1 MFYFKRLLPIALLM
15 LIVCTGCKQSTLP
28 AIVLQSDFGIK
39 DGAVAAMKG
48 IILQQNSQL
57 TAYDLTHDIEAY
69 DIWEA
74 AYRLKQTVDYWP
86 AGTVFVSVVDPG
98 VGTDRKSV
106 VALTKNGQYIVTPD
120 NGTLTLLA
128 ENNGIVALREINE
141 KVNRLPGSSSSY
153 TFHGRDV
160 YAYTA
165 ARLAAGIIN
174 FEQVGPLVKR
184 SPIVLPYQPASS
196 NGKILQGIIATHDPK
211 YGNLWTN
218 IPDSLILKTGIQT
231 GDSVYVTISH
241 MDTLVYEKKI
251 PFVHSF
257 GDVAIGSPLAYFN
270 SLMNF
275 SIALNQDNFASRYGI
290 KNGTDW
296 KIIIQR

>member
-1 MFYFKRLLPIALLM
+1 MFCLNRLSPIALFIL
-15 LIVCTGCKQSTLP
+15 LACTGCKQSVLP
-28 AIVLQSDFGIK
+28 VIVLQSDFGTK

-48 IILQQNSQL
+48 IILQQDNRL
-57 TAYDLTHDIEAY
+57 TAYDLTHDIAAY

-106 VALTKNGQYIVTPD
+106 VALTKSGQYVVTPD
-120 NGTLTLLA
+120 NGTLTLLT

-141 KVNRLPGSSSSY
+141 KINRLPGSSSSY

-165 ARLAAGIIN
+165 ARLAAGMIN

-184 SPIVLPYQPASS
+184 APVLLPYQPASS
-196 NGKILQGIIATHDPK
+196 HGTTVQGIIATHDPQ

-218 IPDSLILKTGIQT
+218 IPDSLVIKAGMQS
-231 GDSVYVTISH
+231 GDSIHVVISH
-241 MDTLVYEKKI
+241 KDTLVYEEKI

-257 GDVAIGSPLAYFN
+257 GDVAVGAPLAYFN

-275 SIALNQDNFASRYGI
+275 SIALNQDNFATRYGI
-290 KNGTDW
+290 KNGTAW
-296 KIIIQR
+296 KVIIHR